1 MNNLPINSPAQV
13 VQISPEALEVA
24 NSYLQCQKME
34 TVALELDIPIEQVST
49 ILSRREVR
57 AYIDQVF
64 QDCGFNN
71 RFRMRGVMDTL
82 IQKKLQ
88 ELDEADVGSG
98 KDIADL
104 LALSHKMT
112 MEILDREIK
121 LEAARANNT
130 KVQTQNNIQV
140 NDFGDGSKYGNLI
153 NKLLSE
159 AK

>member
-1 MNNLPINSPAQV
+1 MSLPITPPAQV

-24 NSYLQCQKME
+24 NLYLQCQKME
-34 TVALELDIPIEQVST
+34 TVSLELDIPIEEVSA

-64 QDCGFNN
+64 QDVGFNN

-82 IQKKLQ
+82 IQKKLK
-88 ELDEADVGSG
+88 ELDEADIGSS

-112 MEILDREIK
+112 MEVLDREIK
-121 LEAARANNT
+121 LEAARASNT
-130 KVQTQNNIQV
+130 KVQTQVNMQV
-140 NDFGDGSKYGNLI
+140 NDFGDGSKYGDLI

-159 AK
+159 GK

>member
-1 MNNLPINSPAQV
+1 MNLPITPPAQV

-24 NSYLQCQKME
+24 NLYLQYQKME
-34 TVALELDIPIEQVST
+34 TVSLELDIPIEEVSA

-64 QDCGFNN
+64 QDVGFNN

-82 IQKKLQ
+82 IQKKLK
-88 ELDEADVGSG
+88 ELDEADIGSS

-112 MEILDREIK
+112 MEVLDREIK

-130 KVQTQNNIQV
+130 KVQTQVNMQV
-140 NDFGDGSKYGNLI
+140 NDFGDGSKYGDLI

-159 AK
+159 GK

>member
-1 MNNLPINSPAQV
+1 MSLPITPPAQA

-24 NSYLQCQKME
+24 NLYLQCQNMQ
-34 TVALELDIPIEQVST
+34 TVSLELDIPIEEVSA

-64 QDCGFNN
+64 QDVGFNN

-82 IQKKLQ
+82 IQKKLK
-88 ELDEADVGSG
+88 ELDEADIGSS

-112 MEILDREIK
+112 MEVLDREIK
-121 LEAARANNT
+121 LETARANNT
-130 KVQTQNNIQV
+130 KVQTQVNMQV
-140 NDFGDGSKYGNLI
+140 NDFGDGSKYGDLI

-159 AK
+159 GK

>member
-1 MNNLPINSPAQV
+1 MSLPITPPAQV

-24 NSYLQCQKME
+24 NLYLQCQNMQ
-34 TVALELDIPIEQVST
+34 TVSLELDIPIEEVSA

-64 QDCGFNN
+64 QDVGFNN

-82 IQKKLQ
+82 IQKKLK
-88 ELDEADVGSG
+88 ELDEADIGSS

-112 MEILDREIK
+112 MEVLDREIK
-121 LEAARANNT
+121 LEAARASNT
-130 KVQTQNNIQV
+130 KVQTQVNMQV
-140 NDFGDGSKYGNLI
+140 NDFGDGSKYGDLI

-159 AK
+159 GK